1 MDEDYLDDL
10 EEFDILDEEF
20 PDKDDYLLKDSQE
33 SLSEINKWIKETL
46 LIEGGWKQLENK
58 ISGGFTT
65 YPVLKLDNNDSLI
78 LTYYSNNI
86 TDNILQYLKFICNN
100 ASVKLAINHLP
111 GRTVVSLHE

>member
-10 EEFDILDEEF
+10 EESDILDEEF

-58 ISGGFTT
+58 ISDGFAI
-65 YPVLKLDNNDSLI
+65 YPVLKLDNDNLI
-78 LTYYSNNI
+78 LTYHSNSI

-100 ASVKLAINHLP
+100 ASIKLTIDHLP
-111 GRTVVSLHE
+111 GRIIVSLHE